1 MVEIMAGYQRY
12 IGAPKP
18 FGKVLGPGGSST
30 KPSVPVRLKKSPD
43 PLVRRGF
50 AQGRPQS
57 SCSMA
62 TGKKYGSAGW
72 KVAGADKARRSGG
85 ARLVPMASAM
95 AGMT

>member
-1 MVEIMAGYQRY
+1 MGELIALYQRY
-12 IGAPKP
+12 TGVTQAFGA
-18 FGKVLGPGGSST
+18 VLGHGGRST

-43 PLVRRGF
+43 PLVRRGL

-62 TGKKYGSAGW
+62 TGKKYVSAGW
-72 KVAGADKARRSGG
+72 KVTGADKARRSGC